1 MQLPY
6 DANRRSVTIVIAG
19 VALIAGACRASSNS
33 DLGTWVAERDTVG
46 DTVTVRTV
54 SGSVWGKPATLVEE
68 LAIGEI
74 DGRDEYMLG
83 QIQDMA
89 IDAQGGIYVFDGQ
102 VPALRYYHADGKY
115 VRTLGGA
122 GSGPGEYRDA
132 SLGLAVRRDGR
143 IVMRDPRNSRLNVY
157 NADGT
162 PADQWSV
169 SSGLFTAQ
177 AMVLDTADQAYLK
190 ILQEPPQANKAW
202 RIGLLHLDDK
212 GHIVDTIP
220 DPVIAGESESGGG
233 RFLPSKVWAWSPL
246 GYLVVGVTDAY
257 HFEVRGPGKRV
268 TRIERTVPAVQ
279 VLPEERA
286 EYEAVND
293 WMRKNQ
299 GRFMTSEMPPIPATK
314 APYRGFLIGERGRIW
329 VRRSVTAEHM
339 DSGQPTKPDRPPPIN
354 WVEPAV
360 YDVFEPDGR
369 YLGEVHVP
377 RHTSLDVIRGDS
389 AWGTRTGDQGEL
401 YIVRL
406 RVTR

>member
-1 MQLPY
+1 MICSREARL
-6 DANRRSVTIVIAG
+6 RRAG
-19 VALIAGACRASSNS
+19 TVLALALLQAACHSGRPS

-54 SGSVWGKPATLVEE
+54 SGSVWGKPATLVED
-68 LAIGEI
+68 LAIGEL

-89 IDAQGGIYVFDGQ
+89 VNARGGIYVFDGQ
-102 VPALRYYHADGKY
+102 VPALRYYDADGKY
-115 VRTLGGA
+115 VRTLGGP

-132 SLGLAVRRDGR
+132 SLGLAVRSDGR
-143 IVMRDPRNSRLNVY
+143 IVMRDPRNARLNVY

-162 PADQWSV
+162 PSGQWPV
-169 SSGLFTAQ
+169 SSGLFTSQ
-177 AMVLDTADQAYLK
+177 AMVVDTADHAYLR

-220 DPVIAGESESGGG
+220 DPAIAGEPEGGGG
-233 RFLPSKVWAWSPL
+233 RFRPSKVWAWSPL
-246 GYLVVGVTDAY
+246 GYMVIGVSDAY

-268 TRIERTVPAVQ
+268 TRIERTVPAVH

-286 EYEAVND
+286 DYEAAND

-299 GRFMTSEMPPIPATK
+299 GRFMTSAIPPIPDTK
-314 APYRGFLIGERGRIW
+314 APYSGLRIGERGRIW
-329 VRRSVTAEHM
+329 VRRSVTAEHT
-339 DSGQPTKPDRPPPIN
+339 DAGQPTRPDRPPPIT

-360 YDVFEPDGR
+360 YDVFEPDGT

-377 RHTSLDVIRGDS
+377 RHTGLDVIRGDT
-389 AWGTRTGDQGEL
+389 AWGTRTGEQGEL
-401 YIVRL
+401 HIVRL